1 MYDLL
6 PELLDEDILDDIMS
20 SSYKNV
26 LYKGHIDGE
35 NGMPV
40 EFSSAAWRL
49 FHSRLASGYRL
60 QGTGPR
66 LLLFPG
72 VEGEQSLV
80 GGQQLGAGQ
89 MIDWNCFFNKE
100 AGNVCGGIRPAQGAH
115 ILG

>member
-26 LYKGHIDGE
+26 LYKGRIDGE

-60 QGTGPR
+60 QGTA
-66 LLLFPG
+66 L
-72 VEGEQSLV
+72 VCCSSLELKGSNPWWV
-80 GGQQLGAGQ
+80 VSNWVL
-89 MIDWNCFFNKE
+89 DK
-100 AGNVCGGIRPAQGAH
+100 
-115 ILG
+115 

>member
-60 QGTGPR
+60 QGSGPR

-72 VEGEQSLV
+72 VEGEWSLV
-80 GGQQLGAGQ
+80 GGQQLEAGQ
-89 MIDWNCFFNKE
+89 MTND
-100 AGNVCGGIRPAQGAH
+100 
-115 ILG
+115 